1 MEIFL
6 LCDKQARIDDAALE
20 PADDVDHPF
29 ERGRKR
35 LKISVGLE
43 GFHGKDLFVCGD
55 QVSDAGRKNGIDDVI
70 GVALGEELAFQTSL
84 EEFHQILPDLLFRT
98 FQKGAQAGE
107 ALVEQRIQRKEVA
120 FGQDDVDDAERL
132 AAERIGIRCPGR
144 HQADAEETAEG
155 IRFVGD
161 ADDGPLVRFGEAS
174 AGRCRQ
180 VMLVDRPGHEGIFT
194 GQQGIFTTHDSL
206 KLRKFA
212 DHLGV
217 QIRLCQHGGPVDP
230 VCAGGCEA
238 AGNPSGQFPEALNLV
253 IGCPEK
259 GMEGDPLEILHP
271 PFQRNFLVRLE
282 EEARIGKAG
291 ANHLFVSAFHHLG
304 IPGQGIV
311 DGDEV
316 RKQRAFFIRHR
327 KVLLVGDHCRDQN
340 LGRKLQKFRVKIPAD
355 RRGIF
360 GQEGDRFQQLLGR
373 EDTAADGRGC
383 LL

>member
-1 MEIFL
+1 
-6 LCDKQARIDDAALE
+6 
-20 PADDVDHPF
+20 
-29 ERGRKR
+29 
-35 LKISVGLE
+35 
-43 GFHGKDLFVCGD
+43 
-55 QVSDAGRKNGIDDVI
+55 
-70 GVALGEELAFQTSL
+70 
-84 EEFHQILPDLLFRT
+84 
-98 FQKGAQAGE
+98 
-107 ALVEQRIQRKEVA
+107 
-120 FGQDDVDDAERL
+120 
-132 AAERIGIRCPGR
+132 
-144 HQADAEETAEG
+144 
-155 IRFVGD
+155 
-161 ADDGPLVRFGEAS
+161 
-174 AGRCRQ
+174 
-180 VMLVDRPGHEGIFT
+180 MLVDRPGHEGIFA

-217 QIRLCQHGGPVDP
+217 QIRLRQHGGPVDP
-230 VCAGGCEA
+230 VCAGGCEPV
-238 AGNPSGQFPEALNLV
+238 GNPSGQLSETLNLV

-291 ANHLFVSAFHHLG
+291 ADHLFVSALHNLG

-311 DGDEV
+311 DRDEV